1 MLEKEIKMLKKI
13 KDNEEFTSLIEDV
26 INNETVLK
34 MKNYRQHFNVSCYEH
49 CYRVSLDCY
58 KIAKK
63 LKLDYKSIARAAMV
77 HDLFLYDWRKK
88 QEGRTGLHA
97 FSHGKTA
104 CENALQEFDLS
115 KKEQDMIIKHMWP
128 VTLIPPKSL
137 EGFILTIVDKY
148 STINEGINYL
158 LKKKNI

>member
-1 MLEKEIKMLKKI
+1 MVKKI

>member
-1 MLEKEIKMLKKI
+1 MVKKI
-13 KDNEEFTSLIEDV
+13 KNNEEFNSLIEDL
-26 INNETVLK
+26 ISNETVLK

-49 CYRVSLDCY
+49 CYNVSLDCY
-58 KIAKK
+58 RIAKK
-63 LKLDYKSIARAAMV
+63 LRLDYKSIARAAMV
-77 HDLFLYDWRKK
+77 HDLFLYDWRTK

-104 CENALQEFDLS
+104 CENALKEFDLN

-128 VTLIPPKSL
+128 VTLMPPKSI

-148 STINEGINYL
+148 STLNEGIKYL